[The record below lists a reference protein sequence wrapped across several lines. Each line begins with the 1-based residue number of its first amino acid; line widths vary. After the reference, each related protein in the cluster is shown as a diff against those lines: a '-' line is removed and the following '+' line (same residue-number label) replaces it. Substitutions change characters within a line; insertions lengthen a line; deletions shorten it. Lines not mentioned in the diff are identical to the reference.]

1 LGKNYIYPIPHF
13 KENRGKVMKIRQP
26 IVSVLGHVDHGKTTL
41 LDNIRGS
48 TVATREAG
56 KITQHI
62 GATEVPIDTIRHICG
77 KLMKG
82 KEFSVPGLLFIDTP
96 GHYSFTTL
104 RSRGGALADLAVLII
119 DIMEGI
125 KPQTLE
131 SINILRRNR
140 TPFIIAVNK
149 IDRLAGWQPKE
160 DRSFHG
166 AYNDQPDHVQTRFD
180 EIIYNLIG
188 KLYAEGLP
196 CDRYDKISDFQKNI
210 AIVPISAKYG
220 EGIPDLL
227 LMLVGLAQRY
237 LEKQLETEEGPAE
250 GTILEVKEE
259 KGLGTTIDVIIH
271 HGTLYKG
278 DTIVIGTTHE
288 AVVTKVKAL
297 LSPRPLDEI
306 RDPSDQFDLS
316 DSVSA
321 ASGVKIS
328 AQNLEGVIAGAPLK
342 VVDSDLESTVEEIQ
356 SEMKLEIDIKEEGLI
371 VKADAIGSLEALAFE
386 LKEKEIPIRKA
397 EVGDVSKRDVIEA
410 ATITEPIRRVI
421 LAFNVKILPDAKE
434 EIGRCATAV
443 IFESPIIYKLMDD
456 YEEWVLKRKQE
467 LEKQARREVTHPGMF
482 KVLPDCVFR
491 VSKPA
496 IIGVRVLAGRLR
508 PGQGILRADGKVVGR
523 IKSIQRE
530 GKSVKEAIAGDEIAI
545 SVDGVTVGRQ
555 LCVEDIL
562 YVDILGDDYRCLCE
576 SDLNVDEKEILDKVC
591 DIKRKENQF
600 WGM

>member
-1 LGKNYIYPIPHF
+1 
-13 KENRGKVMKIRQP
+13 MKIRQP

-41 LDNIRGS
+41 LDKIRGGA
-48 TVATREAG
+48 VASREAG

-62 GATEVPIDTIRHICG
+62 GATEVPIDTIREICG
-77 KLMKG
+77 DLMKG
-82 KEFSVPGLLFIDTP
+82 KKFTVPGLLFIDTP

-104 RSRGGALADLAVLII
+104 RSRGGALADIAVLVI

-125 KPQTLE
+125 KPQTME
-131 SINILRRNR
+131 SVNILRRNR
-140 TPFIIAVNK
+140 TPFVVAVNK
-149 IDRLAGWQPKE
+149 IDRLAGWRSKE
-160 DRSFHG
+160 QRNFHE
-166 AYNDQPDHVQTRFD
+166 AYANQSEHVQSKFD
-180 EIIYNLIG
+180 ETIYNLIG

-196 CDRYDKISDFQKNI
+196 CDRYDKITDFQKNI
-210 AIVPISAKYG
+210 ALVPISAKHG

-227 LMLVGLAQRY
+227 LILIGLAQRY

-271 HGTLYKG
+271 HGTLNKG
-278 DTIVIGTTHE
+278 DTIVIGTTHN

-297 LSPRPLDEI
+297 LSPKPLDEI
-306 RDPSDQFDLS
+306 RDPRDQFDLS

-321 ASGVKIS
+321 AAGVKIS

-342 VVDSDLESTVEEIQ
+342 VVESDLESTVEEIQ
-356 SEMKLEIDIKEEGLI
+356 SEMKLEIKTEDEGVT
-371 VKADAIGSLEALAFE
+371 VKGDAIGSLEALAFE
-386 LKEKEIPIRKA
+386 LKEKEIPIKKA

-410 ATITEPIRRVI
+410 ATVTEPLRRVI
-421 LAFNVKILPDAKE
+421 LAFNVKVLPDAKE
-434 EIGRCATAV
+434 EMERCGGAV
-443 IFESPIIYKLMDD
+443 VFQSPIIYKLMDD
-456 YEEWVLKRKQE
+456 YEQWIEKRKLE
-467 LEKQARREVTHPGMF
+467 LDKQVRGEVTHPGMF

-496 IIGVRVLAGRLR
+496 IIGVRVLAGRIR
-508 PGQGILRADGKVVGR
+508 PGQGILRSDGKVVGR
-523 IKSIQRE
+523 IKSIQSE
-530 GKSVKEAIAGDEIAI
+530 GKSVKEAIAGEEIAI

-555 LCVEDIL
+555 LCVEDLL
-562 YVDILGDDYRCLCE
+562 YVDIPGDDYRCLCK

-591 DIKRKENQF
+591 GIKRKENQF